1 MAYSDNMTNNLIKLY
16 NPGKSGLS
24 NPFLFIIEYHDFHIV
39 KLLIKKMNTIN
50 KFNKMDSGWDIIK
63 EINST
68 SANPKIAKGPKIK
81 LKTGSSTM

>member
-1 MAYSDNMTNNLIKLY
+1 MAYSENMTNNLIKLY